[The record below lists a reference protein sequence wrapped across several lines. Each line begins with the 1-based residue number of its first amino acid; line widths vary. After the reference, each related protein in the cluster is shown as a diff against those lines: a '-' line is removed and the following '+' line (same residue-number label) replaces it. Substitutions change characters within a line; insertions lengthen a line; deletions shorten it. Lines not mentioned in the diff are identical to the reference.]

1 MTGIDDARRM
11 QEEAFWNSPLD
22 NEEQEYEVAAE
33 NFVPC
38 ENQTELRQMLMEAA
52 RNAIEAR
59 KTKKRPVTINLDSEA
74 IVYFKQLA
82 GETGITYQ
90 SLINLFLVQ
99 CAKEK
104 KRPVFR

>member
-1 MTGIDDARRM
+1 M
-11 QEEAFWNSPLD
+11 
-22 NEEQEYEVAAE
+22 AAE

-38 ENQTELRQMLMEAA
+38 ENQTELRQTLMEAA

-74 IVYFKQLA
+74 IIYFKQLA

>member
-1 MTGIDDARRM
+1 
-11 QEEAFWNSPLD
+11 
-22 NEEQEYEVAAE
+22 
-33 NFVPC
+33 
-38 ENQTELRQMLMEAA
+38 MLMEAA

>member
-22 NEEQEYEVAAE
+22 SEEQEYEVAAE

-59 KTKKRPVTINLDSEA
+59 KTKKRPDNQSGQRSDCLFQAVGGRNWNYLPELDKPVSRAVRKGKEA
-74 IVYFKQLA
+74 SCF
-82 GETGITYQ
+82 
-90 SLINLFLVQ
+90 
-99 CAKEK
+99 
-104 KRPVFR
+104 

>member
-1 MTGIDDARRM
+1 MLGVVGC
-11 QEEAFWNSPLD
+11 
-22 NEEQEYEVAAE
+22 EEQEYEVAAE

-38 ENQTELRQMLMEAA
+38 ENQTELRQMLMETA